1 MPVVARDLNGRWVE
15 DGARLGD
22 EDVDEAV
29 GVEEDIVDEMELVV
43 PGVELPA
50 FDVDD

>member
-1 MPVVARDLNGRWVE
+1 M
-15 DGARLGD
+15 
-22 EDVDEAV
+22 DEAV

-43 PGVELPA
+43 PGVELPV